1 MNPQTKCIALT
12 AKGTQC
18 KSNALDDN
26 AFCGRHRKSA
36 KHGLVVTAV
45 DGTEVTVRPAKDG
58 EKPTHSLNPLTQGKR
73 GRQS

>member
-1 MNPQTKCIALT
+1 MSKPTKCIALT

-26 AFCGRHRKSA
+26 AFCGRHLKSA
-36 KHGLVVTAV
+36 KQGTAKTAPPV
-45 DGTEVTVRPAKDG
+45 IPF
-58 EKPTHSLNPLTQGKR
+58 NPLTQGKR